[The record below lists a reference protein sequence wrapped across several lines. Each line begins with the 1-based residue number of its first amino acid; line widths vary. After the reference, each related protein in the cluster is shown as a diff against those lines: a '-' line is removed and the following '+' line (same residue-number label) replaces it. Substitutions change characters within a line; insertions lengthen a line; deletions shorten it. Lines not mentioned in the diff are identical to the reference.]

1 MSYPIGLAHGVCR
14 FDKVWSDALEFDNK
28 YDPKLDQLHDHIRL
42 IFDIIAFLKTS
53 ATKQLRKEVSIWFV
67 STKT

>member
-1 MSYPIGLAHGVCR
+1 
-14 FDKVWSDALEFDNK
+14 VWSDAFEFDNK